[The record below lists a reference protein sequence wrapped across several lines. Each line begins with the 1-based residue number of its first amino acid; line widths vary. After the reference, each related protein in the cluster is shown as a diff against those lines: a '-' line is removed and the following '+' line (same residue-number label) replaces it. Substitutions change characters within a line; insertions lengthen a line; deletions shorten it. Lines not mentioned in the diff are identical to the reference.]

1 MTKKIFSFAI
11 AVAIAVIFTACT
23 QNKPKNTF
31 SSGITTVMCDESFEN
46 ILSQEIEMF
55 EYHYPKANIMP
66 YYMDEQAAID
76 SLMELKTQLIVVPHE
91 LSKAHEAQL
100 KLKNRRLFQ
109 QRLAVDAIALIVN
122 NKNTLDEVTM
132 SELQDILLGKTT
144 NWSDIEPSKLKKIQ
158 VVFDH
163 KHSSIVKYMVDSI
176 TGGKPFEGEVY
187 AQNSSRDVLDAV
199 SKNKNA
205 LGLIGVSWITPD
217 MRGRSQSAAEYYQ
230 ELQKNDTTA
239 LDFNNNIKVLKVRR
253 DDSPIG
259 FKPYQ
264 AYIFSG
270 EYPLYRSIYIVSTGA
285 RGSLPHGFLSFMT
298 GFVGQ
303 KIIQNTGVLPA
314 AIQPRMVQVN

>member
-1 MTKKIFSFAI
+1 MNKKVFIGSLII
-11 AVAIAVIFTACT
+11 AFVTLLQACG
-23 QNKPKNTF
+23 NKPKNTF

-46 ILSQEIEMF
+46 IISQEIEMF

-66 YYMDEQAAID
+66 YYMDEQAAVD
-76 SLMELKTQLIVVPHE
+76 SLMELKTQLIIISNK

-122 NKNTLDEVTM
+122 NQNTLDELSI
-132 SELQDILLGKTT
+132 SELRDILLGQTT
-144 NWSDIEPSKLKKIQ
+144 NWDEIEPSKLKKIQ

-176 TGGKPFEGEVY
+176 TDGKPFAGEVY
-187 AQNSSRDVLDAV
+187 AQQNSKDVLETV

-205 LGLIGVSWITPD
+205 IGLIGVSWITPD
-217 MRGRSQSAAEYYQ
+217 MRGRSKSAAEYYQ

-239 LDFNNNIKVLKVRR
+239 LDFNSNIKVLKIRR
-253 DDSPIG
+253 DDYPIAY
-259 FKPYQ
+259 KPYQ

-270 EYPLYRSIYIVSTGA
+270 DYPLYRSIYVASTAA
-285 RGSLPHGFLSFMT
+285 RGSLPHGFLTFLT
-298 GFVGQ
+298 GYVGQ

>member
-1 MTKKIFSFAI
+1 MNKKVFIGSLI
-11 AVAIAVIFTACT
+11 IVLVTLLQACG
-23 QNKPKNTF
+23 NKPKNTF

-46 ILSQEIEMF
+46 IISQEIEIF

-66 YYMDEQAAID
+66 YYMDEQAAVD
-76 SLMELKTQLIVVPHE
+76 SLMELKTQLIIISNK

-122 NKNTLDEVTM
+122 NKNTLDELSI
-132 SELQDILLGKTT
+132 SELRDILLGQTT
-144 NWSDIEPSKLKKIQ
+144 NWDEIEPSKLKKIQ

-176 TGGKPFEGEVY
+176 TDGKPFAGEVY
-187 AQNSSRDVLDAV
+187 AQQNSKDVLETV

-205 LGLIGVSWITPD
+205 IGLIGVSWITPD
-217 MRGRSQSAAEYYQ
+217 MRGRSKSAAEYYQ

-239 LDFNNNIKVLKVRR
+239 LDFNSNIKVLKIRR
-253 DDSPIG
+253 DDYPIAY
-259 FKPYQ
+259 KPYQ

-270 EYPLYRSIYIVSTGA
+270 DYPLYRSIYVASTAA
-285 RGSLPHGFLSFMT
+285 RGSLPHGFLTFLT
-298 GFVGQ
+298 GYVGQ

>member
-1 MTKKIFSFAI
+1 
-11 AVAIAVIFTACT
+11 
-23 QNKPKNTF
+23 
-31 SSGITTVMCDESFEN
+31 
-46 ILSQEIEMF
+46 
-55 EYHYPKANIMP
+55 MP
-66 YYMDEQAAID
+66 YYMDEQAAVD
-76 SLMELKTQLIVVPHE
+76 SLMELKTQLIIISNK

-122 NKNTLDEVTM
+122 NQNTLDELSI
-132 SELQDILLGKTT
+132 SELRDILLGQTT
-144 NWSDIEPSKLKKIQ
+144 NWDEIEPSKLKKIQ

-176 TGGKPFEGEVY
+176 TDGKPFAGEVY
-187 AQNSSRDVLDAV
+187 AQQNSKDVLETV

-205 LGLIGVSWITPD
+205 IGLIGVSWITPD
-217 MRGRSQSAAEYYQ
+217 MRGRSKSAAEYYQ

-239 LDFNNNIKVLKVRR
+239 LDFNSNIKVLKIRR
-253 DDSPIG
+253 DDYPIAY
-259 FKPYQ
+259 KPYQ

-270 EYPLYRSIYIVSTGA
+270 DYPLYRSIYVASTAA
-285 RGSLPHGFLSFMT
+285 RGSLPHGFLTFLT
-298 GFVGQ
+298 GYVGQ

>member
-1 MTKKIFSFAI
+1 MNRKLYIGTLLIAIFAL
-11 AVAIAVIFTACT
+11 FTACGK
-23 QNKPKNTF
+23 QPKNTF

-46 ILSQEIEMF
+46 IISQEIEMF

-66 YYMDEQAAID
+66 YYVDEQTAVD
-76 SLMELKTQLIVVPHE
+76 SLMDLKTQLIIISNK

-100 KLKNRRLFQ
+100 KLKNRRLYQ

-122 NKNTLDEVTM
+122 NKNTLDELSI
-132 SELQDILLGKTT
+132 SELRNILLGETK
-144 NWSDIEPSKLKKIQ
+144 NWDEIEPSKLKKIQ

-176 TGGKPFEGEVY
+176 TGGKPFAGEVY
-187 AQNSSRDVLDAV
+187 AQQSTRDVIDKV
-199 SKNKNA
+199 SKNKNTI
-205 LGLIGVSWITPD
+205 GLIGVSWITPD
-217 MRGRSQSAAEYYQ
+217 MRGRNKSAAEYYQ

-239 LDFNNNIKVLKVRR
+239 LDFNDNIKVLKIRR
-253 DDSPIG
+253 DDYPIA

-270 EYPLYRSIYIVSTGA
+270 EYPLYRSIYVATTAA
-285 RGSLPHGFLSFMT
+285 RGSLPHGFLTFLT
-298 GFVGQ
+298 GYVGQ